1 MRPGATPSFAWLVLC
16 LAGCVLG
23 LAACAEAPSEN
34 GVARGTFVMYLDG
47 AVQDTI
53 RGAAYLRDT
62 TAAEPGLE
70 LDADSV
76 GWSAHWMRSDT
87 PTRTYALMP
96 HALLQDAQSA
106 ATEGVYQPPPR
117 VDDPPAAS
125 LFMEYKQRGTFE
137 AQAGTLHVDRATA
150 TEHVGRM
157 QATLTLRG
165 RAAPRITVTGRWHAV
180 PAPQGAVSAL
190 RPGRYGLE

>member
-1 MRPGATPSFAWLVLC
+1 MMPPGATPSFAWLVVC

-23 LAACAEAPSEN
+23 LAACADASSEN

-76 GWSAHWMRSDT
+76 GWSVHWIRGD
-87 PTRTYALMP
+87 TRTYALMP
-96 HALLQDAQSA
+96 HALLQDVRSA
-106 ATEGVYQPPPR
+106 ATEGMYQPPPR
-117 VDDPPAAS
+117 VNDPPPAS
-125 LFMEYKQRGTFE
+125 LFMEYNQRGTFE

-180 PAPQGAVSAL
+180 PAPQGAVSTL
-190 RPGRYGLE
+190 RPNRRGLE